1 MKQKDI
7 TLIVTVVIIS
17 VILSLVIGNLF
28 ITSPKN
34 RQEKVEVVKP
44 ISADFKEPDKKY
56 FNNNSIDPTQLITIG
71 NDANNQPFN
80 SVKP

>member
-7 TLIVTVVIIS
+7 SLIIIVAFIS
-17 VILSLVIGNLF
+17 AVLSLIICNLF

-44 ISADFKEPDKKY
+44 ISAEFKEPNNKY
-56 FNNNSIDPTQLITIG
+56 FNENSIDPTQLITIG
-71 NDANNQPFN
+71 NDTNNQPFD
-80 SVKP
+80 SVKQ